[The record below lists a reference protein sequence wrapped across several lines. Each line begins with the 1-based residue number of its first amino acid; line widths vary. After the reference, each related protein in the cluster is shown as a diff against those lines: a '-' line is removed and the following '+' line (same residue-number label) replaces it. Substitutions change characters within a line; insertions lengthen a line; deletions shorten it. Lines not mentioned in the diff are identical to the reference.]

1 MINTIL
7 NDRYKILR
15 QIGSGGM
22 SIVYKALDM
31 QTSEVVA
38 IKVLRPELAEDVQL
52 LKRFNQEATA
62 ASAL

>member
-7 NDRYKILR
+7 NDRYKILC

-62 ASAL
+62 A